1 MLRVEK
7 DVIALSDRK
16 SDQTDQTAIQ
26 RWHQR
31 LKQIPRKYSWA
42 VASSLSLVLVGT
54 GFAFRNVDNSDISTR
69 LAPAS
74 ASSTTTTFTA
84 QFSKRTLKRI
94 AEVPNQV
101 RGVAI
106 ASPTTKPE
114 PEKSTQDSTKTS
126 TSSTPAPAS
135 ASGNTANKT
144 ASAPVP
150 APVQLTGMTIDDVL
164 EMRIALAKEVGS
176 LTTGTSTAGVVV
188 SMDGQALAEL
198 SPETGYGI
206 QATNSGMS
214 LDGMALPTAVWIEPA
229 EASGFVAVGDRWY
242 RGRLLLV
249 RQGTGIYA
257 VNYVLLREYL
267 YGVVGKEVSPSWPME
282 ALKAQAVAAR
292 SYALTHNIRSAS
304 DLYDMD
310 DTPRFQAYG
319 GLAAE
324 YNTTRDA
331 VDATSGE
338 FISYDGGIVESLY
351 AASDQIVQ
359 SAHGGLG
366 MSQLGALDFA
376 SQGYTYGQI
385 LAHYYPETAVSRLDI
400 DQH

>member
-16 SDQTDQTAIQ
+16 SDRSDQTAMQ

-31 LKQIPRKYSWA
+31 LKQIPRRYSWA

-54 GFAFRNVDNSDISTR
+54 GFAFRNVDRSAIPTR
-69 LAPAS
+69 S
-74 ASSTTTTFTA
+74 SEFSTTVPLTA

-94 AEVPNQV
+94 AEVPDQV
-101 RGVAI
+101 VEVAI
-106 ASPTTKPE
+106 APPTTKP
-114 PEKSTQDSTKTS
+114 STNSA
-126 TSSTPAPAS
+126 PAPAPS
-135 ASGNTANKT
+135 NDTTNKT

-150 APVQLTGMTIDDVL
+150 APIQLAGMTIDDVL
-164 EMRIALAKEVGS
+164 EIRIALAKEVGS

-214 LDGMALPTAVWIEPA
+214 LDGTALPTAVWIEPA
-229 EASGFVAVGDRWY
+229 EASGFIAVGDRWY

-292 SYALTHNIRSAS
+292 SYALTHNIRPAS

-310 DTPRFQAYG
+310 DTQRFQAYG

-359 SAHGGLG
+359 SVHGGLG

-376 SQGYTYGQI
+376 SRGYTYGQI
-385 LAHYYPETAVSRLDI
+385 LAHYYPETAISRLDI
-400 DQH
+400 DQY

>member
-7 DVIALSDRK
+7 DVTTLSDRN
-16 SDQTDQTAIQ
+16 SAQIARTAQMAIQ
-26 RWHQR
+26 RLHQR
-31 LKQIPRKYSWA
+31 LKQVPRKYSWA
-42 VASSLSLVLVGT
+42 AASSLSLVLVGT
-54 GFAFRNVDNSDISTR
+54 GFAFRNLDYST
-69 LAPAS
+69 LASSSTAS
-74 ASSTTTTFTA
+74 ASSTITAFTA
-84 QFSKRTLKRI
+84 QLSKRTLKQI
-94 AEVPNQV
+94 AEVPDQV
-101 RGVAI
+101 GEVAI
-106 ASPTTKPE
+106 APPATE
-114 PEKSTQDSTKTS
+114 PEKPAQNAAKTS
-126 TSSTPAPAS
+126 TNSASAPA
-135 ASGNTANKT
+135 ASSDTANKT

-150 APVQLTGMTIDDVL
+150 APIQLAGMTIDDVL
-164 EMRIALAKEVGS
+164 EMRIALAKEVGG

-188 SMDGQALAEL
+188 SMDGQALAQL

-214 LDGMALPTAVWIEPA
+214 LDGMELPAAVWVEPA
-229 EASGFVAVGDRWY
+229 EASGLVAVGDRWY

-282 ALKAQAVAAR
+282 ALKAQSVAAR
-292 SYALTHNIRSAS
+292 SYALTHNIRPAS

-319 GLAAE
+319 GVAAE

-366 MSQLGALDFA
+366 MSQLGALNFA
-376 SQGYTYGQI
+376 SQGYDYGQI
-385 LAHYYPETAVSRLDI
+385 LAYYYPKTAISRLDI

>member
-1 MLRVEK
+1 MLRVKK

-31 LKQIPRKYSWA
+31 LKQIPRQYSWA

-54 GFAFRNVDNSDISTR
+54 GFAFRNVDSSAI
-69 LAPAS
+69 PAHS
-74 ASSTTTTFTA
+74 SGSSTTVPLTA

-94 AEVPNQV
+94 AEVPDQLE
-101 RGVAI
+101 GSIEGSAI
-106 ASPTTKPE
+106 ATSPTKPE
-114 PEKSTQDSTKTS
+114 PEKSTEDSTKTS
-126 TSSTPAPAS
+126 TSSAPAS

-150 APVQLTGMTIDDVL
+150 APVQLAGMTIDDVL
-164 EMRIALAKEVGS
+164 EIRIALAKEVGS

-214 LDGMALPTAVWIEPA
+214 LDGMALPTAVWVEPA
-229 EASGFVAVGDRWY
+229 EASGFVAVGDSWY

-292 SYALTHNIRSAS
+292 SYALTHNIRPAS

-310 DTPRFQAYG
+310 DTQRFQAYG

-385 LAHYYPETAVSRLDI
+385 LAHYYPETSVSRLDM